1 MKFKS
6 FVKSFSQKAGLDF
19 YEGYEFTQMFF
30 NTVKENL
37 LKKEVIKIS
46 GMGEFKPAILNQEI
60 KKERGKVKTTQGF
73 IYPVF
78 KGITVKEKDSTY
90 EKKEKIKVPAGINI
104 KMYKRTS
111 NFPWKLVFIFL
122 LIGGIFIG
130 GYEGYKALKK
140 YLKKFIHQEV
150 DNYLYEKGLTYN
162 AIEQF
167 LETRTSSIVEEKIA
181 PVIKTQLESIKK
193 EQEKSLEKLKKIE
206 KKLKEK
212 IEKKIKPIARKR
224 KKKVKVEIIVYTVK
238 KNDTLWSISK
248 RFMNNP
254 YGWFGVY
261 KTNGEKI
268 KDPDK
273 IYPGQKILIPVIRE
287 R

>member
-46 GMGEFKPAILNQEI
+46 GMGEFKPAILNQKI

-111 NFPWKLVFIFL
+111 NFPWKLVVIFL
-122 LIGGIFIG
+122 LIGGVFIA
-130 GYEGYKALKK
+130 GYAGYKALKK

-224 KKKVKVEIIVYTVK
+224 KKKVKVETIVYTVK